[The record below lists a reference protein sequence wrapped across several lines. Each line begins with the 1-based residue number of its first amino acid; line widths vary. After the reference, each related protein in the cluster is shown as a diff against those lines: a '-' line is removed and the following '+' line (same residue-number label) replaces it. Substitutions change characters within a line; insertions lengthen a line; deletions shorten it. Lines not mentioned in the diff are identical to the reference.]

1 MHRNCAMSC
10 NKCDIVTP
18 QSIPKRNLAESSD
31 SELTD
36 VSATFGVPQRIEG
49 SRKEDVALRIK
60 KIAQYMASDTV
71 EELEENIRNNCQN
84 RNDLCAFWAVIGECD
99 NNKAYMATNCAPA
112 CETCHLI
119 DISARCPKLD
129 ADPALVPGSL
139 NKMFEKII
147 RQAPGNRT
155 LTKEERAAYESS
167 KTPLYTVHVHSR
179 PEPNPVAISPAIDK
193 STPPWVLTFDNFM
206 TDDECEALIQ
216 LGHKYGYKRSED
228 VGAEKFDGSHESVQ
242 SERRTSTNAWCSHR
256 DGCREEEVPTR
267 IHDRMSAVM
276 GIPPENSE
284 DFQMLK
290 YEVGQ
295 VSDGR
300 FIGCV

>member
-1 MHRNCAMSC
+1 MHRNCPVSC
-10 NKCDIVTP
+10 NTCDKVAPKSTP
-18 QSIPKRNLAESSD
+18 KESVATSSN
-31 SELTD
+31 SELGD
-36 VSATFGVPQRIEG
+36 LSATFGVPQRIEG
-49 SRKEDVALRIK
+49 SRKEEVALRVK
-60 KIAQYMASDTV
+60 KTAEYMTSDNV

-99 NNKAYMATNCAPA
+99 NNKAYMATNCAPS
-112 CETCHLI
+112 CESCHLI
-119 DISARCPKLD
+119 DISTRCPKLD

-155 LTKEERAAYESS
+155 LTNEERAAYESS

-179 PEPNPVAISPAIDK
+179 PDPNPISISPAIDK
-193 STPPWVLTFDNFM
+193 STPPWVITFDDFL
-206 TDDECEALIQ
+206 TADECEALIQ
-216 LGHKYGYKRSED
+216 LGYKYGYKRSED
-228 VGAEKFDGSHESVQ
+228 VGAEKFDGSHEGVQ
-242 SERRTSTNAWCSHR
+242 SERRTSENAWCSSR

-267 IHDRMSAVM
+267 VHSRMSAVM

-295 VSDGR
+295 VSDCGLK
-300 FIGCV
+300 VV